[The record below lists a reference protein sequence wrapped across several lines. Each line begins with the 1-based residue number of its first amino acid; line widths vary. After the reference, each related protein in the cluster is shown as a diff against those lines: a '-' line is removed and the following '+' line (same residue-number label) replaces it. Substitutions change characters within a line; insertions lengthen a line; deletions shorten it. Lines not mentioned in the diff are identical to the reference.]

1 MNDYRKALSAMRSIP
16 EVREILEHELF
27 RSMILYRHHGSVSC
41 LEHSLKVAS
50 IAFTMA
56 KNRKVDLVST
66 VRAALLHDFYLY
78 DWHTD
83 SPGLHGFRHPYT
95 ALKNAREHF
104 TINPVEKEAIVRHM
118 WPLTPI
124 APRSREAMIVTIA
137 DKAAPWG
144 DYSRSARSILKVNF
158 RKANLKPHA

>member
-1 MNDYRKALSAMRSIP
+1 MKSYRQTMFEMKSIP

-27 RSMILYRHHGSVSC
+27 RSMILYRHHGNVSC
-41 LEHSLKVAS
+41 LEHSLKVGS
-50 IAFTMA
+50 IAFHMA
-56 KNRKVDLVST
+56 RNRKVDLVST

-95 ALKNAREHF
+95 ALKNAQEHF
-104 TINPVEKEAIVRHM
+104 AINHIEKEAIVRHM

-137 DKAAPWG
+137 DKAAAWD
-144 DYSRSARSILKVNF
+144 DYSRNARSLLKGNF
-158 RKANLKPHA
+158 RKAHLKPHA